1 MVTIRPNKWMSVKT
15 WETLEKECN
24 TEGLTSLL
32 CCQDFNATKEDSF
45 EDNGWGEVDEDGF
58 IIGDSENFDYET
70 AWKHDTMFRMLD
82 ENLDYG
88 KYSETEEELD
98 DDDGLTHSALMDL
111 RCTIADEVAWAWIAL
126 DNGYGKGHPKHC
138 VNEVYNMETAQKM
151 ADELVEK
158 YDLKDFMPITDQN
171 YKKGGFKSPFYLFNR
186 VKSL

>member
-1 MVTIRPNKWMSVKT
+1 METIRPNKWMSVKT

-24 TEGLTSLL
+24 AEGLTSLL
-32 CCQDFNATKEDSF
+32 CCQGFNATKEDSF
-45 EDNGWGEVDEDGF
+45 EDKGWGEVDEDGF

-151 ADELVEK
+151 ADELIEK
-158 YDLKDFMPITDQN
+158 YDLKDFMPITA
-171 YKKGGFKSPFYLFNR
+171 
-186 VKSL
+186 